1 MDQVNGK
8 YINFAS
14 MIDQATLA
22 QNLKTASM
30 PFVWP
35 HLASMPDAHLG
46 KGAAVGSVIPTV
58 GAIIPA
64 AVGVDIGCGMIA
76 VRTQFNLI
84 DLARRDRKLLRI
96 AIERA
101 IPLSAGKNNRK
112 LTESAGRRAEVLES
126 DARRAGFNPA
136 VYLPD
141 WKLQLGTL
149 GSGNHF
155 IEVSLDQDDQVWLF
169 LHSGSRGVG
178 NKLAQH
184 HISVAQDYCRRRSII
199 LPDRD
204 LAYLEEGTRE
214 FDSYIKELM
223 WAQKFALLN
232 REEMMDRV
240 IHAVAGWMAQAVVEK
255 ERINCHHNY
264 TARERHYGKEV
275 WLSRKGAIDASPG
288 RQGLIPG
295 SMGTRSYVVEGKG
308 FPPSL
313 NSAPHGA
320 GREYSRTAARKTFS
334 REDLRRAMKGIEYRD
349 TDAFIDEIP
358 AAYKNIDVVM
368 QDAMALVSVKA
379 TLRQII
385 NVKGD

>member
-1 MDQVNGK
+1 MQQVNAK

-14 MIDQATLA
+14 IIDQGTLE
-22 QNLKTASM
+22 QNVKTSSM
-30 PFVWP
+30 PFIWP

-76 VRTQFNLI
+76 VRTQFSRP
-84 DLARRDRKLLRI
+84 DLARKDRRALRV
-96 AIERA
+96 AIEQA
-101 IPLSAGKNNRK
+101 IPLSAGKNNRR
-112 LTESAGRRAEVLES
+112 LTESSAARAKALEA
-126 DARRAGFNPA
+126 DARNAGFNPST
-136 VYLPD
+136 YLEHWD
-141 WKLQLGTL
+141 LQLGSL

-155 IEVSLDQDDQVWLF
+155 IEVSLDQDDRAWLF

-178 NKLAQH
+178 NRIAQH
-184 HISVAQDYCRRRSII
+184 HISVAQDYCRRRSIAV
-199 LPDRD
+199 PDRD
-204 LAYLEEGTRE
+204 LAYLEEGTPE
-214 FDSYIKELM
+214 FGRYIAELM

-240 IHAVAGWMAQAVVEK
+240 VRAVTYWMGEPVVEK

-264 TARERHYGKEV
+264 TARERHFGKEV

-288 RQGLIPG
+288 MPGLIPG

-308 FPPSL
+308 FAPSL

-334 REDLRRAMKGIEYRD
+334 REDLRKAMKGIEYRD

-358 AAYKNIDVVM
+358 AAYKDIDIVM
-368 QDAMALVSVKA
+368 QDAKDLVAVRA